1 MIILEK
7 SKNGI
12 ISIWRF
18 IRTSNDYGRFNKT
31 EIESVFINSF
41 DSIDCDGISE
51 ILIIVNSNCQY
62 KINLESGKTQDFIS
76 SIIKSEIRDEKIN
89 SILT

>member
-7 SKNGI
+7 GKNGI

-18 IRTSNDYGRFNKT
+18 IRTSNDHGYFNKT

-62 KINLESGKTQDFIS
+62 KINLGIGKTQDFIS
-76 SIIKSEIRDEKIN
+76 SIMKSEIRDEKIN

>member
-18 IRTSNDYGRFNKT
+18 IRTSNGVNKT

-51 ILIIVNSNCQY
+51 ILIIVNSSCQY